1 MRHQK
6 KALVEQIRNRQ
17 IRYDRR
23 KKNESRKQR
32 QNKVVGERRS
42 HLQTVVARDV
52 SVRPPQSAFYLWQ
65 RHAVCW
71 MRLRRY
77 AGVREVKDPEREV
90 KSIAGVRPLCAEGTT
105 AKFSLLC
112 SRIGRVRGGPCERR
126 A

>member
-32 QNKVVGERRS
+32 QNKIVGERRS
-42 HLQTVVARDV
+42 HLQSVVARDV

-65 RHAVCW
+65 RHASLDAVEALCV
-71 MRLRRY
+71 RKGSEGSGE
-77 AGVREVKDPEREV
+77 AGEIHSKVTA
-90 KSIAGVRPLCAEGTT
+90 SLC
-105 AKFSLLC
+105 
-112 SRIGRVRGGPCERR
+112 GGDYSELELPVNEH
-126 A
+126 